1 MGYVAGRC
9 LGRHWVFF
17 AVDAKLSSLRKALA
31 LRLAESAPVV
41 VIERAVSAIRQP
53 RRWPMH
59 ARVHGLEYRPFHWPE
74 RMPILGRLGRE
85 LNVRRLRRE
94 LDRLCPPGPRYVC
107 YDSPSQAA
115 LAGRLNEACT
125 IYLAIDDRTK
135 TVAGLPIPGEE
146 ATEREL
152 LGQVDLV
159 VCVSEHLAQ
168 VLRSRMPA
176 KDPAR
181 LVVVENGFDE
191 RLFDASQE
199 HVEPEGLRDVP
210 RPRGLVAG
218 HVSER
223 IDWEGVAACR
233 RRLPAVHWVF
243 VGPAD
248 AGMIDRVGRVG
259 AHFRPP
265 VPLAE
270 IPAWIAHCDFGA
282 VPYRLN
288 AFTQASCPLKALEIM
303 AMGAPVLATPVPS
316 LLQFPGAVSFV
327 RPGDGSSYASAVE
340 SLIVAGGKPRP
351 PNTAIREAYSYAGR
365 LRLFLRAVEGL
376 RATEGPDAVPAA
388 PEASLER
395 GII

>member
-1 MGYVAGRC
+1 M
-9 LGRHWVFF
+9 GRHWVFF
-17 AVDAKLSSLRKALA
+17 AVDAKLSSLRKALP
-31 LRLAESAPVV
+31 LRLAESEPVV
-41 VIERAVSAIRQP
+41 VVERAVSAVRQP

-74 RMPILGRLGRE
+74 RMPVLGGLSRE

-107 YDSPSQAA
+107 YDSPGQAA
-115 LAGRLNEACT
+115 LAGRLHEACT

-135 TVAGLPIPGEE
+135 TVTGTPIPGEE
-146 ATEREL
+146 AAEREL
-152 LGQVDLV
+152 LGRVDLV

-176 KDPAR
+176 GEPSR
-181 LVVVENGFDE
+181 FVVVENGFDE
-191 RLFDASQE
+191 RLFDPSRK
-199 HVEPEGLRDVP
+199 HVEPDGLRNVP

-233 RRLPAVHWVF
+233 RRLPEVHWVF
-243 VGPAD
+243 LGPAD
-248 AGMIDRVGRVG
+248 PEVIDRVGRMG

-270 IPAWIAHCDFGA
+270 VPAWIAHCDFGA

-288 AFTQASCPLKALEIM
+288 AFTQASCPLKALEFM

-316 LLQFPGAVSFV
+316 LLRSPGAVTFV
-327 RPGDGSSYASAVE
+327 RPGDGSSYASVVE
-340 SLIVAGGKPRP
+340 SLIAAGRAPSP
-351 PNTAIREAYSYAGR
+351 PDAAIGRDYSYAGR
-365 LRLFLRAVEGL
+365 LRLFLRAVDGL
-376 RATEGPDAVPAA
+376 RAAPGPDAIQAA
-388 PEASLER
+388 AEASFER